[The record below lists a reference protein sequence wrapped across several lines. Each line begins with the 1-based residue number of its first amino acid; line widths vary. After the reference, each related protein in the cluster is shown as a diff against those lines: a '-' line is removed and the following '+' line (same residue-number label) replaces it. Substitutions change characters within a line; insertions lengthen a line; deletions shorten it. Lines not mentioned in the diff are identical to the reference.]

1 MLLYSYLSYARFYM
15 PIFISAH
22 TYTSL
27 STIGT

>member
-1 MLLYSYLSYARFYM
+1 M